1 MPDSNHKLVRPVD
14 GRDVPAA
21 GTWMIDPTHTSAEF
35 VARHLMVAKVR
46 GKFNDISGTI
56 VVGDNPADTQVE
68 VTISAASVSTGT
80 PDRDGHLVS
89 ADFFDVENYPSIVFK
104 STGVM
109 VGEGSAG
116 TMAGELTVRGNTKPV
131 ELDFEFHGVIDDP
144 WGNSKAAF
152 SASTEVDREEWG
164 LTWNAPLEAGGV
176 LVGKKVKLELEIQAA
191 FAA

>member
-1 MPDSNHKLVRPVD
+1 MPDSNHKLVRPVG

-56 VVGDNPADTQVE
+56 VVGENPVDTQVE
-68 VTISAASVSTGT
+68 VTIPASSVTTGVA
-80 PDRDGHLVS
+80 DRDGHLVS

-104 STGVM
+104 STGVT

-116 TMAGELTVRGNTKPV
+116 TMTGELTVRGNTKPV

-144 WGNSKAAF
+144 WGNAKAAF

-191 FAA
+191 YAA